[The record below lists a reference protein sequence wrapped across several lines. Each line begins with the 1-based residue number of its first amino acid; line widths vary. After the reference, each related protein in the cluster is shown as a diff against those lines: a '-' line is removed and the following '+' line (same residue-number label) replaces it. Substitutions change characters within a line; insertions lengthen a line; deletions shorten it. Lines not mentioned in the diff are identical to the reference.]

1 MNETEKFFGMVC
13 KLVQRSDKQGNMTEK
28 YDKVEKSKIH
38 RTNCDYDGS
47 NEPIG
52 RMISY
57 PTIPVFHSL
66 MFRLITLQE
75 HVGDAV
81 SDIFS

>member
-1 MNETEKFFGMVC
+1 MVC
-13 KLVQRSDKQGNMTEK
+13 KPVQGRNKQGYITEK

-57 PTIPVFHSL
+57 PKIPVFHSL
-66 MFRLITLQE
+66 IFRLITLQE

-81 SDIFS
+81 SDTFIIH